1 MKIEAPLFAGVE
13 LGGTKC
19 VVLLATGPNDILGHV
34 QIPTSDTPDHTL
46 RAIERALDQLQQE
59 HGRAQSLGIAS
70 FGPLCLEAGSDK
82 YGFITS
88 TAKPGWRDTDVAARL
103 GRSTGLP
110 FRCETDVTGAA
121 LAEGLWGA
129 AKGLKDFAYVTV
141 GTGVGVGI
149 IQNGA
154 PLAGFIHPEFGHS
167 LVRRVPGDT
176 WAGSCPFHG
185 DCVEGLASGS
195 ALQARYGRPASELA
209 LDSPLWDLAASALAA
224 MLHNLILACGP
235 RQILMGG
242 GVMMAQPH
250 LLDLVRKHLQSSLN
264 GYVEDRAFACG
275 FRDFITAPQLGAL
288 AGPLGAI
295 AVAQRVTTL
304 WS

>member
-1 MKIEAPLFAGVE
+1 M
-13 LGGTKC
+13 
-19 VVLLATGPNDILGHV
+19 
-34 QIPTSDTPDHTL
+34 
-46 RAIERALDQLQQE
+46 
-59 HGRAQSLGIAS
+59 
-70 FGPLCLEAGSDK
+70 
-82 YGFITS
+82 TS
-88 TAKPGWRDTDVAARL
+88 TAKPGWRNTDVARRL

-129 AKGLKDFAYVTV
+129 ARGLKDFAYVTV

-149 IQNGA
+149 IQNGS
-154 PLAGFIHPEFGHS
+154 PLSGLIHPEFGHS

-195 ALQARYGRPASELA
+195 ALQARLGRPASELER
-209 LDSPLWDLAASALAA
+209 DSTVWRLAASALAC

-235 RQILMGG
+235 RKVLMGG
-242 GVMMAQPH
+242 GVMSSQPH
-250 LLDLVRKHLQSSLN
+250 LLDLVRHELDLSLN
-264 GYVEDRAFACG
+264 GYVEDLTNEGALI
-275 FRDFITAPQLGAL
+275 DLITPPELGAL

-295 AVAQRVTTL
+295 AVAQSL
-304 WS
+304 H

>member
-1 MKIEAPLFAGVE
+1 MITKPPLFAGVE

-19 VVLLATGPNDILGHV
+19 VVLLATGPDDIRASV
-34 QIPTSDTPDHTL
+34 QVPTVEDPDRTL
-46 RAIERALDQLQQE
+46 CAIEQALAQLQRE
-59 HGRAQSLGIAS
+59 HGRAQSLGVAS
-70 FGPLCLEAGSDK
+70 FGPLCLEAGSDR
-82 YGFITS
+82 YGYVTS
-88 TAKPGWRDTDVAARL
+88 TAKPGWRNTDIAQRL
-103 GRSTGLP
+103 GRSTGIP

-129 AKGLKDFAYVTV
+129 ACGHKDFAYVTV

-167 LVRRVPGDT
+167 LVRRAPGDT

-195 ALQARYGRPASELA
+195 ALQARLGRPASEL
-209 LDSPLWDLAASALAA
+209 DRCSPVWGLAASALAS
-224 MLHNLILACGP
+224 MLHNLILACSP
-235 RQILMGG
+235 RKILMGG
-242 GVMMAQPH
+242 GVMDAQPH
-250 LLDLVRKHLQSSLN
+250 LLNMIRHELRLSLN
-264 GYVEDRAFACG
+264 CYVEGLTDEGALAELV
-275 FRDFITAPQLGAL
+275 DAPKLGAL

-295 AVAQRVTTL
+295 AVARSVHR
-304 WS
+304 

>member
-1 MKIEAPLFAGVE
+1 MITKPPLFAGVE

-19 VVLLATGPNDILGHV
+19 VVLLATGPDDIRASV
-34 QIPTSDTPDHTL
+34 QVQTVEDPDRTL
-46 RAIERALDQLQQE
+46 CAIEQALAQLQRE
-59 HGRAQSLGIAS
+59 HGRAQSLGVAS
-70 FGPLCLEAGSDK
+70 FGPLCLDVGADR
-82 YGFITS
+82 YGYVTS
-88 TAKPGWRDTDVAARL
+88 TAKPGWRNTDVAQRL

-129 AKGLKDFAYVTV
+129 ACGLKDFAYVTV

-149 IQNGA
+149 IQNGS
-154 PLAGFIHPEFGHS
+154 PLAGFIHPEFGHA

-195 ALQARYGRPASELA
+195 ALQARLGRPASELDR
-209 LDSPLWDLAASALAA
+209 DSPVWSLTASALAS
-224 MLHNLILACGP
+224 MLHNLILACAP
-235 RQILMGG
+235 RKILMGG
-242 GVMMAQPH
+242 GVMDAQPH
-250 LLDLVRKHLQSSLN
+250 LLSMIRHELRLSLN
-264 GYVEDRAFACG
+264 GYVEGLTDEGAQT
-275 FRDFITAPQLGAL
+275 DLIDAPKLGAL

-295 AVAQRVTTL
+295 AVAQSVH
-304 WS
+304 